1 MTSPGFYICISSE
14 VKTDVFDIWEYFLVY
29 SLVQSSYSRSVL
41 PLLAPVPPCLISDLF
56 TQILLVVTFSR
67 LKRSWLKR
75 TIFRK
80 SRKENKR
87 SVSFDPNE
95 VNKCQNENETDICNF
110 DAWDSSLEFSFR
122 SVYYNLLIQPLF
134 LASRVFH
141 QIVGFRVRV
150 SSNNYDHDEGNEKIK
165 RT

>member
-1 MTSPGFYICISSE
+1 MTSPGFYICVSSE

-29 SLVQSSYSRSVL
+29 GLVQSSYSRSVL

-67 LKRSWLKR
+67 VRRSWLKR

-80 SRKENKR
+80 SQEGKYKVGLFRPEWSQQVPEWKR
-87 SVSFDPNE
+87 NWYLWLG
-95 VNKCQNENETDICNF
+95 
-110 DAWDSSLEFSFR
+110 WDTSLEFSFR
-122 SVYYNLLIQPLF
+122 SDYYNLLIQPLF
-134 LASRVFH
+134 LATRVFH

-165 RT
+165 RK

>member
-1 MTSPGFYICISSE
+1 MTSPGFYICVSSE

-29 SLVQSSYSRSVL
+29 GLVQSSYSRSVL

-80 SRKENKR
+80 SRKENTR

-95 VNKCQNENETDICNF
+95 VNKCQNENETDICNL
-110 DAWDSSLEFSFR
+110 DEIRHLSSASEVIIIISSSSLCFWRLAFSIK
-122 SVYYNLLIQPLF
+122 SWVLGLG
-134 LASRVFH
+134 LARTTTTTT
-141 QIVGFRVRV
+141 
-150 SSNNYDHDEGNEKIK
+150 NETRK
-165 RT
+165 

>member
-1 MTSPGFYICISSE
+1 MTSPGFYICVSSE

-29 SLVQSSYSRSVL
+29 GLVQSSYSRSVL

-67 LKRSWLKR
+67 LKRSWLKI

-80 SRKENKR
+80 SRKENTR

-95 VNKCQNENETDICNF
+95 VNKCQNENETDICNLDEIRHLSSASEVIIIIF
-110 DAWDSSLEFSFR
+110 SSSLCFWR
-122 SVYYNLLIQPLF
+122 
-134 LASRVFH
+134 LASSVKSW
-141 QIVGFRVRV
+141 VLGL
-150 SSNNYDHDEGNEKIK
+150 GLA
-165 RT
+165 RTTTTTTKETRK

>member
-1 MTSPGFYICISSE
+1 MTSPGFYICVSSE

-29 SLVQSSYSRSVL
+29 GLVQSSYSRSVL

-56 TQILLVVTFSR
+56 TQILLVVTFYR

-80 SRKENKR
+80 SRKENTR

-95 VNKCQNENETDICNF
+95 VNKCQNENYTDICNL
-110 DAWDSSLEFSFR
+110 DEIRHLSSASEVIIIISSSSLCFWRLAFSIK
-122 SVYYNLLIQPLF
+122 SWVLGLG
-134 LASRVFH
+134 LA
-141 QIVGFRVRV
+141 
-150 SSNNYDHDEGNEKIK
+150 
-165 RT
+165 RTTTTTTKETRK